1 MAWFALGIIGLSPSP
16 HLMPK
21 IEPTTK
27 PLAIPPTPPKPA
39 TTLPAKPK
47 PPETTKPPIPAPGR
61 GTSPIARQHRDIRSQ
76 PDYNPC
82 KLIILNGTF
91 ANKAID
97 LGIDIPEIS
106 HSEAPSWES
115 QESDK
120 VRPVLNFKNLGN
132 RSISFDCTFFDL
144 NNDVAHLAENLKHIA
159 QITGNEAAPPRLLF
173 VQGALRAVECVCT
186 SFNDKYSDPLPGNK
200 GYRKAVCSIE
210 LKLNGGR
217 DNANA
222 LGAPLAATPLQDQI
236 DRESVQDRQKR
247 ARVGIL
253 DTLMA
258 PCLKEKSAEL
268 RQLVD
273 ANKQGDIDAIAR
285 LSPETFVQS
294 AIAGVFSPELLK
306 SERLQ
311 SKLKQDLALAI
322 AQSEPS
328 VMNNPVARNFAVGL
342 ASNDVGFVPKNLQ
355 PQFPK
360 TYSDYQK
367 ILTAI
372 SDQTL
377 DEASSVFGNDSR
389 SAAEKLYRVGNCGLD
404 LRRNGGKQL
413 AATSGNDA
421 QNLKSINQF
430 FGSKPSS
437 EQIMQ
442 RFGVD
447 AKAAESLKNGQ
458 PYQTKND
465 FIKHNSQGKPESVGY
480 GLWVTFE
487 KNSTSA

>member
-1 MAWFALGIIGLSPSP
+1 MA
-16 HLMPK
+16 K
-21 IEPTTK
+21 IEPS
-27 PLAIPPTPPKPA
+27 PKPA
-39 TTLPAKPK
+39 PTIAPTKPAATLPAKPK
-47 PPETTKPPIPAPGR
+47 TPAATKPPLPTTGR
-61 GTSPIARQHRDIRSQ
+61 GTSPIAKQHRDIRSQ
-76 PDYNPC
+76 PNYNPC

-120 VRPVLNFKNLGN
+120 VRPGLNFKNLGN

-144 NNDVAHLAENLKHIA
+144 NNDVSHLAENLKHIA
-159 QITGNEAAPPRLLF
+159 QITGNEAAPPRLLY

-186 SFNDKYSDPLPGNK
+186 AFTDKYSDPLPGNK

-222 LGAPLAATPLQDQI
+222 LGAPLSPTPLQDQI
-236 DRESVQDRQKR
+236 NRESAQDRQKR
-247 ARVGIL
+247 EKAGII

-273 ANKQGDIDAIAR
+273 SNKQGNIDAIAR

-306 SERLQ
+306 SDRLQ

-322 AQSEPS
+322 AQNEPG
-328 VMNNPVARNFAVGL
+328 VMNHPISRNFAVAL
-342 ASNDVGFVPKNLQ
+342 ASNDVGYA
-355 PQFPK
+355 PQNMRDRFPK
-360 TYSDYQK
+360 KYSDYQK
-367 ILTAI
+367 ILEAI
-372 SDQTL
+372 SEQTL
-377 DEASSVFGNDSR
+377 DAAAAVFGNDNR
-389 SAAEKLYRVGNCGLD
+389 SAAETLYGVGSCGLD
-404 LRRNGGKQL
+404 LRRNGGKNL
-413 AATSGNDA
+413 GATSGDDA
-421 QNLKSINQF
+421 KNLKSINEF
-430 FGSKPSS
+430 FASKPNTARIA
-437 EQIMQ
+437 E

-447 AKAAESLKNGQ
+447 HSAAESLKNGQ
-458 PYQTKND
+458 PYQSKNE
-465 FIKHNSQGKPESVGY
+465 FIQHASLGKTESVGY
-480 GLWVTFE
+480 GLWSLFE
-487 KNSTSA
+487 KNSG